1 MSIDVEVTDSIAT
14 ITINR
19 PERMNAMDAE
29 HYKGLSQAWMRVR
42 DDAAIRVAII
52 TGAGEKS
59 FSAGAD
65 LKSFITSPAG
75 LDEMWLTQR
84 DQLLN
89 RGLEVWKPV
98 IAAVNGYCLAG
109 GMTLLLGTDI
119 RIAAEH
125 ATFNI
130 AEVKRGILPGNGGT
144 KRILD
149 QLPYAIG
156 MELLLTGDS
165 MDAQKAL
172 HYGLINKVVAKEK
185 LMEMARETAKK
196 IAANAPLAV
205 QAAKEMAVR
214 SREMDRTTGLRFEA
228 GVKCL
233 LQVTEGAKE
242 GPPAVSPKRSPQFQG
257 RRDWRALPLT
267 PRPHH
272 RPPSLAGL

>member
-1 MSIDVEVTDSIAT
+1 MSIDVDVTDGIAT

-42 DDAAIRVAII
+42 DESAIRVAII

-125 ATFNI
+125 ATFNV

-144 KRILD
+144 QRILD

-156 MELLLTGDS
+156 MELLLTGDAI
-165 MDAQKAL
+165 DAAKAL
-172 HYGLINKVVAKEK
+172 HYGLINKVVPKEK
-185 LMEMARETAKK
+185 LMETARDYAKR

-214 SREMDRTTGLRFEA
+214 SREMDRTTGLRVEA
-228 GVKCL
+228 LTNRL
-233 LQVTEGAKE
+233 LQFTEDAKE
-242 GPPAVSPKRSPQFQG
+242 GPAAFAEK
-257 RRDWRALPLT
+257 
-267 PRPHH
+267 
-272 RPPSLAGL
+272 RPPNFKGR

>member
-1 MSIDVEVTDSIAT
+1 MSIDVDVTDGIAT

-59 FSAGAD
+59 FSSGAD
-65 LKSFITSPAG
+65 IKSFLTSPTG

-130 AEVKRGILPGNGGT
+130 AEVKRGILPGQW
-144 KRILD
+144 R
-149 QLPYAIG
+149 
-156 MELLLTGDS
+156 
-165 MDAQKAL
+165 
-172 HYGLINKVVAKEK
+172 H
-185 LMEMARETAKK
+185 
-196 IAANAPLAV
+196 AAHPRSAPLRDRHG
-205 QAAKEMAVR
+205 AAAHRRLASMR
-214 SREMDRTTGLRFEA
+214 RRRCTTA
-228 GVKCL
+228 
-233 LQVTEGAKE
+233 
-242 GPPAVSPKRSPQFQG
+242 
-257 RRDWRALPLT
+257 
-267 PRPHH
+267 
-272 RPPSLAGL
+272 

>member
-1 MSIDVEVTDSIAT
+1 MSIDVDVTSGIAYN
-14 ITINR
+14 TINR

-29 HYKGLSQAWMRVR
+29 HYKALSQAWMRLR
-42 DDAAIRVAII
+42 DDTAIRVAII

-65 LKSFITSPAG
+65 LKSFLTSPLG

-144 KRILD
+144 QRILD

-156 MELLLTGDS
+156 MEMLLTGDS
-165 MDAQKAL
+165 IDAQKAL
-172 HYGLINKVVAKEK
+172 HYGLINKVAPKET
-185 LMEMARETAKK
+185 LMETARETARK

-214 SREMDRTTGLRFEA
+214 ARELDLTTGLRFQA
-228 GVKCL
+228 GFKPH
-233 LQVTEGAKE
+233 LQFTQDAKE
-242 GPPAVSPKRSPQFQG
+242 SPAAFAEK
-257 RRDWRALPLT
+257 
-267 PRPHH
+267 
-272 RPPSLAGL
+272 RPPNFKGR

>member
-1 MSIDVEVTDSIAT
+1 MSIDVDVTDGIAT

-59 FSAGAD
+59 FSSGAD
-65 LKSFITSPAG
+65 IKSFLTSPTG

-119 RIAAEH
+119 RVAAEH
-125 ATFNI
+125 ATFNV

-144 KRILD
+144 QRILD

-156 MELLLTGDS
+156 MELLLTGDGI
-165 MDAQKAL
+165 DAQRAL
-172 HYGLINKVVAKEK
+172 HYGLINKVVPKEK
-185 LMEMARETAKK
+185 LMETAREYAKK

-228 GVKCL
+228 VINRL
-233 LQVTEGAKE
+233 LQFTEDAKE
-242 GPPAVSPKRSPQFQG
+242 GPAAFAEK
-257 RRDWRALPLT
+257 
-267 PRPHH
+267 
-272 RPPSLAGL
+272 RPPNFKGR

>member
-1 MSIDVEVTDSIAT
+1 MSIDVDVTDGIAT

-29 HYKGLSQAWMRVR
+29 HYKGLSQAWTRVR
-42 DDAAIRVAII
+42 DDADIRVAII

-65 LKSFITSPAG
+65 IKSFLTAPAG
-75 LDEMWLTQR
+75 LDAMWLTQR

-98 IAAVNGYCLAG
+98 VAAVNGYCLAG

-119 RIAAEH
+119 RVAAEH

-144 KRILD
+144 QRILD

-156 MELLLTGDS
+156 MELLLTGDAI
-165 MDAQKAL
+165 DAQKAP
-172 HYGLINKVVAKEK
+172 HYGLINAVVPKEK
-185 LMEMARETAKK
+185 LMETARAYAKK

-205 QAAKEMAVR
+205 QAAKESAVR

-228 GVKCL
+228 VINRM
-233 LQVTEGAKE
+233 LQFTEDAKE
-242 GPPAVSPKRSPQFQG
+242 GPAAFAEK
-257 RRDWRALPLT
+257 
-267 PRPHH
+267 
-272 RPPSLAGL
+272 RPPNFKGR